1 MHKKGLRYHLIR
13 DRDLYLMVLPGIA
26 LVFIF
31 SYLPMFGV
39 TLAFRDYQVAK
50 GIWGSPWVGLKYF
63 RQFVNDPFFFR
74 IVRNTV
80 LLNFYS
86 LIFSFPMP
94 VIFALLLNEI
104 KVIKFKRVVQSLSYL
119 PHFISTLVVVS
130 IMMIMLDPYG
140 IVNDFLSFI
149 GLKEQIF
156 FSDPKWFRTMYIGSG
171 IWQHMGWESI
181 LYLAAVAGINPEL
194 YDAGVVDGA
203 NRFKQAIYITIP
215 SILPVIRILLILN
228 IGRMFSV
235 GLEKVFLMY
244 NPGIYETADVI
255 STYVYRR
262 GIEQM
267 DYSFSSAVGLFNS
280 TINFILLFLSNTVSK
295 KISNEGL
302 W

>member
-1 MHKKGLRYHLIR
+1 
-13 DRDLYLMVLPGIA
+13 MVLPGIA